1 MVLGEF
7 APCYPQFFLLLFN
20 VKPLFNSEMFGQKLA
35 KSSVFKFNGQK
46 LAKGSVFKFNVQQF

>member
-20 VKPLFNSEMFGQKLA
+20 VKPLFNSEMFGQKFA
-35 KSSVFKFNGQK
+35 KSSVFKFN
-46 LAKGSVFKFNVQQF
+46 VQLF